1 MDKITVA
8 HVITGFASAEGAGGS
23 ALFGIEVARALDKSR
38 FRPIVCG
45 IHRYDA
51 PSEQRWLETLAAEG
65 IETRIMVPERR
76 KLRYDMVRFSALFNQ
91 LIQEQAVDIIHTHV
105 ERIEFFISV
114 QKLLHPS
121 YYPKLVR
128 TLHINSMWVTR
139 PLVRRLMNIAY
150 SQLFSEEIAISQ
162 ATKTMLDNR
171 MAARVFGRSATLIQN
186 SLPLA
191 RLQKFDLP
199 KQHTPFSPPRFLL
212 IGRLEIQK
220 AQDIFIQAAALVL
233 QHSPDAEFWL
243 AGEGTQEANFRQL
256 AANLAIEH
264 AIKFLGPRDD
274 IPEVLSQVDVLVSTS
289 RWEGFAT
296 VILEAMAARTPIIA
310 SDIGGNNEQVVDGE
324 TGLLVEAEN
333 ASAVAEAMIWMLEH
347 RSEAALMGQRGYEW
361 GQQFTMERTAAQYE
375 AIYER
380 LIREQKYRP

>member
-8 HVITGFASAEGAGGS
+8 HVIPGFASAEGAGGS
-23 ALFGIEVARALDKSR
+23 ALFGIEVARTLDKSR
-38 FRPIVCG
+38 FRPILCG
-45 IHRYDA
+45 IHRYNT

-139 PLVRRLMNIAY
+139 PLVRRLMNIVY
-150 SQLFSEEIAISQ
+150 TQLFSEEIAISQ
-162 ATKTMLDNR
+162 ATKTMLDQR
-171 MAARVFGRSATLIQN
+171 MAARFFGRSATLIQN

-191 RLQKFDLP
+191 RVQKFDLP
-199 KQHTPFSPPRFLL
+199 KQHAPFSPPRFLL

-233 QHSPDAEFWL
+233 QHIPDAEFWL
-243 AGEGTQEANFRQL
+243 AGEGTQEANLRQL
-256 AANLAIEH
+256 VAHLAIEH
-264 AIKFLGPRDD
+264 AITFLGPRGD

-310 SDIGGNNEQVVDGE
+310 SNIGGNKEQVIDGE

-333 ASAVAEAMIWMLEH
+333 PSAVAAAMLWMLEH
-347 RSEAALMGQRGYEW
+347 PSEAAIMGQRGYEW

-375 AIYER
+375 AIYEGM
-380 LIREQKYRP
+380 LREQKYRP